1 MKSQERHNTSR
12 RLYNISE
19 DGLQAEEPSIRDV
32 LDAKRV
38 ISHYLMKTPLYHY
51 ASLSNM
57 FSADAYVKHENHLP
71 TGAFKVRG
79 GINLISR
86 LSKDERRRGV
96 IAASTGN
103 HGQSIAF
110 ASRLFGVHSLVVMPK
125 NSNPL
130 KVAATKALGAKIIF
144 QGNDYDEARESA
156 EELAEK
162 KNYRY
167 IHSANESLL
176 IAGVATHTL
185 EILEDLPSA
194 DVIIAPI
201 GGGSG
206 AAGACIVAKSINPKI
221 RVIGVQSEKAPA
233 AFRSWKEG
241 KLVVDKS
248 ETFAEGLATGVGF
261 ELTQRIL
268 RKLLDDFVLVSEE
281 EIRNS
286 MVTMIEK
293 THNLAEAAGA
303 SPLAA
308 AQRVKKS
315 LEGKKVV
322 LILSGGNTSLQHL
335 REAVLSYRASP

>member
-1 MKSQERHNTSR
+1 M
-12 RLYNISE
+12 L
-19 DGLQAEEPSIRDV
+19 
-32 LDAKRV
+32 
-38 ISHYLMKTPLYHY
+38 
-51 ASLSNM
+51 
-57 FSADAYVKHENHLP
+57 SADVYVKHENHLP

-86 LSKDERRRGV
+86 LSEDERRRGV

-103 HGQSIAF
+103 HAQSVAF
-110 ASRLFGVHSLVVMPK
+110 ASKLFGVRALIVMPE

-130 KVAATKALGAKIIF
+130 KVLATKELGAEVIF
-144 QGNDYDEARESA
+144 HGKDFDEAREFA
-156 EELAEK
+156 EELASK
-162 KNYRY
+162 QNYRY
-167 IHSANESLL
+167 IHSANEPLL

-185 EILEDLPSA
+185 EILEDLPNA
-194 DVIIAPI
+194 DVIIVPV

-206 AAGACIVAKSINPKI
+206 AAGASIVAKSVNPKI

-233 AFRSWKEG
+233 AFKSWKDG
-241 KLVVDKS
+241 KLVTDKS
-248 ETFAEGLATGVGF
+248 GTFAEGLATRVGF

-268 RKLLDDFVLVSEE
+268 RRLLDDFVLVSEE
-281 EIRNS
+281 EIRNAMIV
-286 MVTMIEK
+286 MVEK

-308 AQRVKKS
+308 AQRISSS

-335 REAVLSYRASP
+335 REALLSYPGSR